1 MYLFFF
7 ATEQYSI
14 VPFIQVYLYSLITFY
29 YYVNFS
35 LIIKLYLNE
44 RITEV
49 RISKPSPK
57 TGKYLSG

>member
-49 RISKPSPK
+49 RIIKPSPK